1 MARVDYS
8 AIEDAIETVLKADA
22 NLAGVK
28 YLVEEE
34 LVMGTGDIIG
44 IYLEDRNAP
53 EGMQSVSAGKRTR
66 FLIRFSVWCW
76 HFGIA
81 KNKRLVMEKRDD
93 LLGKA
98 EIALMGN
105 RNLNDTVNTSWLEG
119 GEFESGKDEAGRQF
133 MSGGQII
140 LTADAT
146 AVS

>member
-8 AIEDAIETVLKADA
+8 TIEDAIETVLKADA
-22 NLAGVK
+22 NLAGVT

-34 LVMGTGDIIG
+34 LVMGTGDIVG

-53 EGMQSVSAGKRTR
+53 EAMQSVSAGKRTR

-81 KNKRLVMEKRDD
+81 KNKRTVMKKRDD
-93 LLGKA
+93 LLGKV

-105 RNLNDTVNTSWLEG
+105 RNLNNTVNTSWLEG

-146 AVS
+146 AVA